1 MQKNICAAQ
10 CCSLVYWCVN
20 VYSINVYST
29 KEKTNKDDIVVE
41 MKAKKTE
48 ESVLL
53 KGVNGEQ
60 KPPNDQ
66 VKIYILNSCS
76 KNIAVIMM
84 R

>member
-1 MQKNICAAQ
+1 MQKTICAAQ